1 MTGLMKEKRAE
12 VRLPIEIGTSVTVR
26 DWPLPSPAMTV
37 NLNSNGALLR
47 FAEPIGLELGDVIL
61 CDFAETETDLRNGSP
76 AHWARGEVVRI
87 TANDV
92 ALQFLESSF
101 FAGIRKKRKVAA

>member
-1 MTGLMKEKRAE
+1 MNGFSREKRAE

-26 DWPLPSPAMTV
+26 DWPLPNPAVTV

-47 FAEPIGLELGDVIL
+47 FEKSIALELGDVVL
-61 CDFAETETDLRNGSP
+61 CDFAEAEADIKKGAP

-87 TANDV
+87 SGNKV

-101 FAGIRKKRKVAA
+101 FRGRRKKREVAA

>member
-1 MTGLMKEKRAE
+1 MSGFKKEKRAE
-12 VRLPIEIGTSVTVR
+12 VRLPIQIGTSVTLR
-26 DWPLPSPAMTV
+26 DWPLPNPATTV

-47 FAEPIGLELGDVIL
+47 FEKPIGLELGDVIL
-61 CDFAETETDLRNGSP
+61 CDFAETEVDVTNGAP

-87 TANDV
+87 TGNDV

-101 FAGIRKKRKVAA
+101 FSGSRKKRTVAA